1 MNRIRVPRLW
11 PLLVVAALLL
21 AGCQYYREYLSG
33 PRNPQQPPLCDEL
46 AQQEQSPDNLP
57 FETIARESFA
67 SNERS
72 WQNEQPGLFV
82 LTAIDDVPQIE
93 QYIREEAAA
102 ALQEV
107 DFDAAIVIAAFSGLK
122 GHAAWQFCVTRIT
135 QLHSEVFLHTHLI
148 DSPVAPA
155 VTASYYH
162 LLRLPREGLPSGEV
176 AFHLALTSHLYVNP
190 TGLQQVIETSE
201 EEIVSTSIRSLP

>member
-1 MNRIRVPRLW
+1 MNRIRVPRLG
-11 PLLVVAALLL
+11 PLLVVAALFL

-33 PRNPQQPPLCDEL
+33 SRNPQQPLLCDEL
-46 AQQEQSPDNLP
+46 AQQEESPDNLP

-155 VTASYYH
+155 VAASYYH
-162 LLRLPREGLPSGEV
+162 LLRLPREELPSSEV

-190 TGLQQVIETSE
+190 TEMQQVIETSE

>member
-1 MNRIRVPRLW
+1 MNPIRVSPLW
-11 PLLVVAALLL
+11 PLLLSAALLL
-21 AGCQYYREYLSG
+21 AGCQNYRQYLGG
-33 PRNPQQPPLCDEL
+33 PRNPPPAPLCDEL
-46 AQQEQSPDNLP
+46 AQQEESPDNLP

-82 LTAIDDVPQIE
+82 LTTIDDVPQIE

-107 DFDAAIVIAAFSGLK
+107 DFDDAIVIAAFSGLK

-162 LLRLPREGLPSGEV
+162 LLRLPREELPSSEV
-176 AFHLALTSHLYVNP
+176 AFHLALTRHDYDYTLAQFTESA
-190 TGLQQVIETSE
+190 E
-201 EEIVSTSIRSLP
+201 ESVVSITHSLP